1 MNGGV
6 DCVTC
11 QPGLILYVYNIVIT
25 YFSMLFKQLFI
36 IIIIHFTI
44 KDRIEKAS
52 KLRSLVFYSRGDLC
66 SSLEMSHHRQ

>member
-1 MNGGV
+1 
-6 DCVTC
+6 
-11 QPGLILYVYNIVIT
+11 
-25 YFSMLFKQLFI
+25 MLFKQLFI

-44 KDRIEKAS
+44 GDRIEKAS